1 MEALANIHRGF
12 RKSEEESEGVQ
23 EISLNFGT
31 RKQSREERISKIRNH
46 LEQQSKGRERKNQ
59 NVILFLLNL
68 ALPITASC
76 LVAYI
81 LIEYDSVPQ
90 LKGILILVTISLGL
104 LVSIANN
111 LLIAPWKEIIKL
123 YLMVDSCVPVMIASV
138 IGFYAMLNFVG
149 MQSWYVRMYAACF
162 PTWVIYF
169 GGTLRVMIA
178 YGKCARWEI
187 IIYKLGVMS
196 CGLIFFYVGFTYMN
210 GGYKITDGYLIEAE
224 GRFRD
229 MTYLYVFGVVEV
241 CFEFYKRL
249 SYFDQTEDLKY

>member
-12 RKSEEESEGVQ
+12 RKSQEESEGVQ

-59 NVILFLLNL
+59 NVILFLLSL
-68 ALPITASC
+68 TLSITASC

-81 LIEYDSVPQ
+81 LIEYDSIPK
-90 LKGILILVTISLGL
+90 LKAIFILVNIFLGL

-149 MQSWYVRMYAACF
+149 MGSWHVTLYAICF
-162 PTWVIYF
+162 PTMVIYF
-169 GGTLRVMIA
+169 GGALRVMIA

-187 IIYKLGVMS
+187 ISYKLSVMS

-210 GGYKITDGYLIEAE
+210 GGYKVTDGYLIEAE